1 MFKFFNSLI
10 KKLKEKIDKLKEKCF
25 LNTKVSFKPQFN
37 SNQPIKIGIITENSE
52 NNNISEPIV
61 SFSPPQ
67 SNLTEH
73 SVSSLA
79 STSSSTPTSS
89 APLIEPCTSTPTTSR
104 HVSLTDNRARRF
116 TQVRG
121 HTGHIYSLCFDQTG
135 KYIITVN

>member
-1 MFKFFNSLI
+1 MFKYFNSLI
-10 KKLKEKIDKLKEKCF
+10 KKLKEKIAKLKEKCF

-73 SVSSLA
+73 SVSSSA
-79 STSSSTPTSS
+79 STSNST
-89 APLIEPCTSTPTTSR
+89 APLIDMDTSTLMDTTIR
-104 HVSLTDNRARRF
+104 LKNILDNNARRF
-116 TQVRG
+116 IQI
-121 HTGHIYSLCFDQTG
+121 TGHKDHIYCLCLDRTG
-135 KYIITVN
+135 KYIITVS